1 VLVGFAAAGKAGKAS
16 LLPAA
21 GVCEREGVGDGLL
34 EFEAEF
40 DELAAAAGRRVNHP
54 DDAAVLPPPYDVGS
68 DGNATLELGP
78 AALAAAVPQDLCW
91 LIGLLELGAV
101 ELLSLSTLL
110 VPMPDPRTPAAEL
123 AVGPGRDG

>member
-1 VLVGFAAAGKAGKAS
+1 
-16 LLPAA
+16 
-21 GVCEREGVGDGLL
+21 VGDGLL

-40 DELAAAAGRRVNHP
+40 DELAAAAGLRVNHP
-54 DDAAVLPPPYDVGS
+54 DGADVAPPPFAGGS

-78 AALAAAVPQDLCW
+78 AALPAAVPQDLCW